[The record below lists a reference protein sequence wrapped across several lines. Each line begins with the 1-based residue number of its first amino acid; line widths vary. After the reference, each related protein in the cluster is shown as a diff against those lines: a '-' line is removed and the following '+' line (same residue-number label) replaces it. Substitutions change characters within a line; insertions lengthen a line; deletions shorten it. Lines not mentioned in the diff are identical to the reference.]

1 MMRTGRCGQ
10 ICACASPPM
19 QPIAVSAAIA
29 ATMTIAK
36 EPLRPSIALRSNC
49 EAIDDGD
56 LGVFA
61 ALPARINVRQE
72 WRIGK
77 GRNRLHELHE
87 RLIFQTDRDDRLSFL
102 GVAMPHRCVRW
113 RACWLALC
121 SAAALIIADVPGAS
135 AAKIKMVFPGPVTTF
150 SLPYLVAQKKG
161 WMGGLEV
168 EHVHVTGDANAM
180 RVLLSGNAD
189 IGLIGT
195 LNVLASIH
203 AGAGIR
209 AVHSWQPIGDYNLV
223 LATGK
228 GSKLADL
235 AGKTF
240 ASSGPGGLPDQL
252 PRLIMR
258 KHGIDEATA
267 RFVQVGGHAAR
278 LQAVI
283 GGRAD
288 ATLVNTVTALK
299 GVQEGK
305 VTAVARLSAEFP
317 GLGYIW
323 NVVRTDTLSKPELAA
338 AFQSMTDI
346 GVRGSRYI
354 MENPD
359 DAAAI
364 LHERLPDLDLAFLKA
379 VVRDLNSENLWGV
392 DGGLD
397 PAIEQFTADL
407 NMQLGNLPVA
417 PAASA
422 VLEPRFVDAALR
434 QLGTYQKK

>member
-1 MMRTGRCGQ
+1 V
-10 ICACASPPM
+10 AALL
-19 QPIAVSAAIA
+19 ALDASAA
-29 ATMTIAK
+29 
-36 EPLRPSIALRSNC
+36 
-49 EAIDDGD
+49 G
-56 LGVFA
+56 
-61 ALPARINVRQE
+61 
-72 WRIGK
+72 
-77 GRNRLHELHE
+77 
-87 RLIFQTDRDDRLSFL
+87 
-102 GVAMPHRCVRW
+102 
-113 RACWLALC
+113 
-121 SAAALIIADVPGAS
+121 

-161 WMGGLEV
+161 WMGDLEV
-168 EHVHVTGDANAM
+168 EDVHVTGDANAM

-209 AVHSWQPIGDYNLV
+209 AIHSWQPIGDYSLV

-228 GSKLADL
+228 GNKLADL

-258 KHGIDEATA
+258 KHGIDEASA

-305 VTAVARLSAEFP
+305 VTVVGKLSAEFP
-317 GLGYIW
+317 GLGYVW
-323 NVVRTDTLSKPELAA
+323 NVARTETLDKLAV
-338 AFQSMTDI
+338 AFQTLTDI
-346 GVRGSRYI
+346 GIKGSRFI
-354 MENPD
+354 MANPD
-359 DAAAI
+359 EAAAI

-379 VVRDLNSENLWGV
+379 VVRDLNGENVWGV

-397 PAIEQFTADL
+397 PSIEEFTAEL
-407 NMQLGNLPVA
+407 NMKLGNLPVA
-417 PAASA
+417 APAKD
-422 VLEPRFVDAALR
+422 VLEPRFVERALAT
-434 QLGTYQKK
+434 LGTYKK

>member
-1 MMRTGRCGQ
+1 V
-10 ICACASPPM
+10 AALL
-19 QPIAVSAAIA
+19 ALDASAA
-29 ATMTIAK
+29 
-36 EPLRPSIALRSNC
+36 
-49 EAIDDGD
+49 G
-56 LGVFA
+56 
-61 ALPARINVRQE
+61 
-72 WRIGK
+72 
-77 GRNRLHELHE
+77 
-87 RLIFQTDRDDRLSFL
+87 
-102 GVAMPHRCVRW
+102 
-113 RACWLALC
+113 
-121 SAAALIIADVPGAS
+121 

-161 WMGGLEV
+161 WMGDLEV
-168 EHVHVTGDANAM
+168 EDVHVTGDANAM

-209 AVHSWQPIGDYNLV
+209 AIHSWQPIGDYSLV

-228 GSKLADL
+228 GNKLADL

-258 KHGIDEATA
+258 KHGIDETST

-305 VTAVARLSAEFP
+305 VTVVAKLSAEFP
-317 GLGYIW
+317 GLGYVW
-323 NVVRTDTLSKPELAA
+323 NVARTETLDKLAA
-338 AFQSMTDI
+338 AFQTMTDI
-346 GVRGSRYI
+346 GIKGSRFI
-354 MENPD
+354 MANPD
-359 DAAAI
+359 EAAAI

-379 VVRDLNSENLWGV
+379 VVRDLNGENVWGV

-397 PAIEQFTADL
+397 PSIEEFTAEL
-407 NMQLGNLPVA
+407 NMKLGNLPVA
-417 PAASA
+417 APAKD
-422 VLEPRFVDAALR
+422 VLEPRFVDRALAT
-434 QLGTYQKK
+434 LGTYQKK